1 MLLSTIVAL
10 LLLPGSLVAQDPG
23 SFDWKIAPYLWTVG
37 IDGTATIGQVEQ
49 DMDISF
55 SDILSDFE
63 IGGSIF
69 AEIGKGN
76 HSAHFD
82 YTYIRLKPDP
92 NPLPTPPFP
101 PDSTM
106 ATKLTINIF
115 EPAYNYRFGGADGN
129 YALVLGARYLDIEMR
144 MTPDISVPEQL
155 PELPIDGPF
164 PLEAGPNWWDYF
176 VGLKTHHQISTNWD
190 FGFYGTIGGGDSDS
204 PWTLQAMFGRRF
216 SNDNRLGLGLRVW
229 GIDYSER
236 EGPMDQYAAID
247 ATFYGLMIGY
257 EFN

>member
-55 SDILSDFE
+55 SDILSD
-63 IGGSIF
+63 
-69 AEIGKGN
+69 
-76 HSAHFD
+76 D

-115 EPAYNYRFGGADGN
+115 EPAY
-129 YALVLGARYLDIEMR
+129 
-144 MTPDISVPEQL
+144 ISGV
-155 PELPIDGPF
+155 GP
-164 PLEAGPNWWDYF
+164 A
-176 VGLKTHHQISTNWD
+176 
-190 FGFYGTIGGGDSDS
+190 
-204 PWTLQAMFGRRF
+204 
-216 SNDNRLGLGLRVW
+216 
-229 GIDYSER
+229 
-236 EGPMDQYAAID
+236 
-247 ATFYGLMIGY
+247 
-257 EFN
+257 

>member
-1 MLLSTIVAL
+1 MRKLLSTIVAL

-92 NPLPTPPFP
+92 NPLPTPPISSSRLTTIALAVP
-101 PDSTM
+101 TATM
-106 ATKLTINIF
+106 RWF
-115 EPAYNYRFGGADGN
+115 W
-129 YALVLGARYLDIEMR
+129 ALA
-144 MTPDISVPEQL
+144 IS
-155 PELPIDGPF
+155 I
-164 PLEAGPNWWDYF
+164 
-176 VGLKTHHQISTNWD
+176 
-190 FGFYGTIGGGDSDS
+190 
-204 PWTLQAMFGRRF
+204 
-216 SNDNRLGLGLRVW
+216 
-229 GIDYSER
+229 
-236 EGPMDQYAAID
+236 
-247 ATFYGLMIGY
+247 
-257 EFN
+257 

>member
-1 MLLSTIVAL
+1 MRKLLSTIVAL

-115 EPAYNYRFGGADGN
+115 EPAYGSGRSLSRYRNEDDPRH
-129 YALVLGARYLDIEMR
+129 LR
-144 MTPDISVPEQL
+144 
-155 PELPIDGPF
+155 
-164 PLEAGPNWWDYF
+164 AGTTSG
-176 VGLKTHHQISTNWD
+176 VAH
-190 FGFYGTIGGGDSDS
+190 
-204 PWTLQAMFGRRF
+204 
-216 SNDNRLGLGLRVW
+216 
-229 GIDYSER
+229 
-236 EGPMDQYAAID
+236 
-247 ATFYGLMIGY
+247 
-257 EFN
+257 